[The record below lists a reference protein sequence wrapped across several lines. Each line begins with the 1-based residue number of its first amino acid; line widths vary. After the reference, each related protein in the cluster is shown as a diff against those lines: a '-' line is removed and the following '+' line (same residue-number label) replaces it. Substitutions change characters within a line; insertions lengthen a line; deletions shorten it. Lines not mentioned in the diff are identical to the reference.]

1 MKTLKIQDEIS
12 RCIIQLLVDEP
23 FYAHVLGGV
32 VRKVT
37 DEIDT
42 AAVGLSG
49 TQVVLYVN
57 EDFFFNDLKSFSSKV
72 AVIKHEVLHLLFKH
86 LFRYDKNIHDR
97 KLFNVAADLVVNQY
111 VGKWKLPK
119 SALTIGS
126 FPEIDLK
133 YGESLEWYYSKL
145 LYYRKKRLD
154 NQSSDL
160 LEKVLCQDESLKL
173 GDHSKWGIVDTSIQ
187 SKLAQYELDKLIHQS
202 KNRTNPKDYSNLPDF
217 IKEKVSLSL
226 EKRNPE
232 INWKMVLRLFVSKS
246 SKTNIKLTNK
256 RISKRFGTRPGIKII
271 KSQRIAVAVD
281 TSASI
286 SNSELKTFFNE
297 IHSIWNN
304 GVIIEIIESDSK
316 VQRTYLYEGIT
327 PNYVEGKGST
337 DFNPVLEFLNQSKPP
352 HDGCIYFTDGEASSP
367 SVRAR
372 CRVLWVITKHG
383 RIGDL
388 KRIGR
393 VIKMKNQI
401 T

>member
-1 MKTLKIQDEIS
+1 LKIQDEIS

-32 VRKVT
+32 GRKVT

-49 TQVVLYVN
+49 TQVVLYIN
-57 EDFFFNDLKSFSSKV
+57 EDFFFNDLKSFSSRV

-86 LFRYDKNIHDR
+86 LFRYDKNSHDR

-145 LYYRKKRLD
+145 LHYRKKRLH

-160 LEKVLCQDESLKL
+160 LEKVLYQDESLKL
-173 GDHSKWGIVDTSIQ
+173 GDHSKWGVIDTSIQ

-202 KNRTNPKDYSNLPDF
+202 KSRTNPKDYSNLPDF
-217 IKEKVSLSL
+217 IKEK
-226 EKRNPE
+226 
-232 INWKMVLRLFVSKS
+232 VLRLFVSKS

-256 RISKRFGTRPGIKII
+256 RISKRFGTRPGTKII

-337 DFNPVLEFLNQSKPP
+337 DFNPVLEYLNQSKQP

-372 CRVLWVITKHG
+372 CRVLWVITKQG
-383 RIGDL
+383 QIGDL
-388 KRIGR
+388 KSIGR
-393 VIKMKNQI
+393 VIKMKN
-401 T
+401 

>member
-1 MKTLKIQDEIS
+1 MYIYIYTYICIYTYIYIYIYTDVYIYIYICIHMKDMYVHIHI
-12 RCIIQLLVDEP
+12 
-23 FYAHVLGGV
+23 HVK
-32 VRKVT
+32 R
-37 DEIDT
+37 
-42 AAVGLSG
+42 
-49 TQVVLYVN
+49 
-57 EDFFFNDLKSFSSKV
+57 
-72 AVIKHEVLHLLFKH
+72 KH
-86 LFRYDKNIHDR
+86 LK
-97 KLFNVAADLVVNQY
+97 
-111 VGKWKLPK
+111 
-119 SALTIGS
+119 
-126 FPEIDLK
+126 
-133 YGESLEWYYSKL
+133 
-145 LYYRKKRLD
+145 
-154 NQSSDL
+154 
-160 LEKVLCQDESLKL
+160 
-173 GDHSKWGIVDTSIQ
+173 
-187 SKLAQYELDKLIHQS
+187 
-202 KNRTNPKDYSNLPDF
+202 
-217 IKEKVSLSL
+217 
-226 EKRNPE
+226 KRNPE

-256 RISKRFGTRPGIKII
+256 RISKRFGTRPGTKII